1 MSCMIPGKPRES
13 RCLASAPSRRIH
25 RPRVSLNP
33 ILADQQSSRSKADV
47 LPLFFI
53 SAATQ
58 VGFCWVADGKAKACP
73 VGPRRDHVQA
83 RARSQRKVALPLI
96 GMLIFERCDY
106 PDQDPGRIGMQ
117 RRAAIYPQSM
127 DKKGWYARKLP
138 RQHNMSPLVYG
149 EFSFSGP
156 GIESAAHCRNESH
169 MSRPAR

>member
-96 GMLIFERCDY
+96 GMLIFERSRSR
-106 PDQDPGRIGMQ
+106 QDRDAEASGHLPSEHGQERLVRKKTSETAQYVSACLRRIFFL
-117 RRAAIYPQSM
+117 R
-127 DKKGWYARKLP
+127 
-138 RQHNMSPLVYG
+138 
-149 EFSFSGP
+149 SGY
-156 GIESAAHCRNESH
+156 
-169 MSRPAR
+169 